1 VAGQEGSE
9 LTMEKTIL
17 AEEDL
22 HAFIDGELD
31 DARAEAVAAIIA
43 ASPELSE
50 RVERLILD
58 KDLIARAYGP
68 LIELPLPDAMRQTV
82 TQYHPVQPVRAAA
95 ARSFFPAAM
104 ALAAA
109 IVAAVIA
116 YPILSNLGGDPLVT
130 EAMAVRAGQVHA
142 ERQFADTEIATVTA
156 RDQLVETALSVP
168 IKVPNLE
175 KAGYRLTGITAYPDR
190 GGHKALQISYRNR
203 NGVLFT
209 MYMRQT
215 AGADRF
221 ELSRRNDMQI
231 CVWQNDDL
239 SVVMLGEM
247 PAHEMLRVA
256 TATYADL
263 NF

>member
-1 VAGQEGSE
+1 MAGEEGCE
-9 LTMEKTIL
+9 LKMEKTIL
-17 AEEDL
+17 SEEEL

-31 DARAEAVAAIIA
+31 DARADAVAAIIA
-43 ASPELSE
+43 ASPDLSV
-50 RVERLILD
+50 RVERFVID
-58 KDLIARAYGP
+58 KDMIARAYGP
-68 LIELPLPDAMRQTV
+68 LIEQPLPASLRQAVTGARPVAPARAPMR
-82 TQYHPVQPVRAAA
+82 
-95 ARSFFPAAM
+95 FWPAAM

-116 YPILSNLGGDPLVT
+116 YPMLSSLGGDPLVA
-130 EAMAVRAGQVHA
+130 EALAVRDGQVHA
-142 ERQFADTEIATVTA
+142 ERQFADTEIASAAT

-168 IKVPNLE
+168 VKVPNLE
-175 KAGYRLTGITAYPDR
+175 KAGYRLIAITAYPDK
-190 GGHKALQISYRNR
+190 GGHKALQISYSGRR
-203 NGVLFT
+203 GVLFT

-215 AGADRF
+215 AGGDRF
-221 ELSRRNDMQI
+221 ELSQRKDMQV

-239 SVVMLGEM
+239 SVVMLGQM